1 MSDNLDKT
9 ENEEDWD
16 NSILDE
22 AKATVHSYGFIPH
35 EVSFNQKSPHVVI
48 VSATDRENR
57 NNSLILKWCKTNPS
71 TQIAILST
79 LVEEGFD
86 LIPDYIECERDSAS
100 LQASSGRYWTC
111 QPFVGSEF
119 SYDWLDFDCP
129 PQHCFHAGEALA
141 KLHAIGAQA
150 VRHHGIQFSQTH
162 KTRTIISGLAE
173 KLRRTFEILGNFE
186 FNNPPA
192 ESTKLKSKKN
202 KAQNARESALT
213 LLKQLPAQRLCA
225 KAETLSS
232 ELLKIE
238 TSLTQTINHGDFHPG
253 NILFSTGSI
262 LAVVDWEYIS
272 VGSSMLDLGYALFM
286 FCLQPPIDGIID
298 QELFSSRKTEAFL
311 DGYNYHGLS
320 LKGFQYLEKYSEFAH
335 LLVLDWLC
343 NELCKKSNA
352 KPQTKYQQYQALKYP
367 ELALALTYCCQ

>member
-1 MSDNLDKT
+1 MSNNLDKI

-16 NSILDE
+16 ILILDE
-22 AKATVHSYGFIPH
+22 AKAVMHSYGFVPQ
-35 EVSFNQKSPHVVI
+35 EASFNEKSPHVVI
-48 VSATDRENR
+48 ASGIDLENR
-57 NNSLILKWCKTNPS
+57 NNSLILKWTKSNPS

-86 LIPDYIECERDSAS
+86 LIPDYIECERDSAC
-100 LQASSGRYWTC
+100 LQARSGRYWTC

-162 KTRTIISGLAE
+162 KTKTVISSLAE
-173 KLRRTFEILGNFE
+173 KLAKTFERLE
-186 FNNPPA
+186 
-192 ESTKLKSKKN
+192 KLEISKPQADASKFKSKKN
-202 KAQNARESALT
+202 KAQTARENAIS
-213 LLKQLPAQRLCA
+213 LLKRLPFQRLCT
-225 KAETLSS
+225 KAEELSA
-232 ELLKIE
+232 ELLKVE

-262 LAVVDWEYIS
+262 LAVVDWEYMS

-286 FCLQPPIDGIID
+286 FCLQPPMDGIID

-320 LKGFQYLEKYSEFAH
+320 LKGFQYLEKYSELVH

-343 NELCKKSNA
+343 NELCKMNNA
-352 KPQTKYQQYQALKYP
+352 KAPSKYQQYQALKYP
-367 ELALALTYCCQ
+367 DLALALTYCCQ